1 MTGNLKQVLI
11 VAVVACF
18 SVFGVWW
25 ATGMEKIYENF
36 DGPYYLAV
44 AKSWYK
50 QDVLRTNF
58 SFPTPLEYYPAH
70 FPGYPLLINLAAL
83 TGINRP
89 QAMLAVNLAAGV
101 TGAIFM
107 FAAAQQAGM
116 SKPWVAA
123 LVCLFFWPR
132 MWAVRSVG
140 SPETLFIAGI
150 ISSVYFF
157 NRKMYWWSA
166 LGAIVAVVTK
176 SPGILL
182 ILAYGLWATE
192 DYLKNKRWEKSRGRR

>member
-1 MTGNLKQVLI
+1 
-11 VAVVACF
+11 
-18 SVFGVWW
+18 
-25 ATGMEKIYENF
+25 
-36 DGPYYLAV
+36 
-44 AKSWYK
+44 
-50 QDVLRTNF
+50 
-58 SFPTPLEYYPAH
+58 
-70 FPGYPLLINLAAL
+70 
-83 TGINRP
+83 
-89 QAMLAVNLAAGV
+89 MLAVNLAAGV

-123 LVCLFFWPR
+123 LVWLFFWPR

-192 DYLKNKRWEKSRGRR
+192 DYLKNKRWEKRMYPVFLAGLALAGMVAANNEGGGGGEKEPKIEPSQNSVQNSVFQKH